1 MEDKYTVASIEEALE
16 DYKQGKFLVVVD
28 DEDRENEGDLI
39 MAAEL
44 CTPEAINF
52 MAKEARGL
60 ICMPAA
66 GEVMDKLQLG
76 AMVSKNTDNHETA
89 FSVSIDHVDTTTGIS
104 AYERAYTM
112 QKCCDEGAQPGDFRR
127 PGHVFPLRAKEGGV
141 LVRTGHTE
149 ATVDLCKLAGLKP
162 VGICVEI
169 MDDDGQMMR
178 TPRLVEFAK
187 KHDLVFVTIADLV
200 AYRKNHEKMVHRVA
214 EADLPSKYGKF
225 RIIAYENDLDDLCHV
240 AIVKGDIAGK
250 EDVLVRVH
258 SECLTGDALGSLRCD
273 CGDQLGNAL
282 RMIEKEGCGAV
293 IYMRQEGR
301 GIGLANKIRAY
312 ALQDKGL
319 DTVEAN
325 VQLGFAPD
333 LRDYGIGAQILGD
346 LGLSSIRLITNNPA
360 KRIGLSGYGITITE
374 RVPLVIEANEYNE
387 FYLDIKEEKMII
399 FASKLLLVTNG
410 ENRQLRQK
418 NLRDNNEE
426 CTHTVERCSGGMWS
440 IACSNPSTHSANDRP
455 RCDNRFGLSCKS
467 EGFGIFDMYLCGSA
481 FGKRVDVSS
490 SRGIV
495 GTNP

>member
-1 MEDKYTVASIEEALE
+1 
-16 DYKQGKFLVVVD
+16 
-28 DEDRENEGDLI
+28 
-39 MAAEL
+39 
-44 CTPEAINF
+44 
-52 MAKEARGL
+52 
-60 ICMPAA
+60 
-66 GEVMDKLQLG
+66 
-76 AMVSKNTDNHETA
+76 
-89 FSVSIDHVDTTTGIS
+89 
-104 AYERAYTM
+104 M

-387 FYLDIKEEKMII
+387 FYLDIKEEKMGHE
-399 FASKLLLVTNG
+399 L
-410 ENRQLRQK
+410 
-418 NLRDNNEE
+418 
-426 CTHTVERCSGGMWS
+426 H
-440 IACSNPSTHSANDRP
+440 
-455 RCDNRFGLSCKS
+455 CD
-467 EGFGIFDMYLCGSA
+467 CGCH
-481 FGKRVDVSS
+481 K
-490 SRGIV
+490 
-495 GTNP
+495 